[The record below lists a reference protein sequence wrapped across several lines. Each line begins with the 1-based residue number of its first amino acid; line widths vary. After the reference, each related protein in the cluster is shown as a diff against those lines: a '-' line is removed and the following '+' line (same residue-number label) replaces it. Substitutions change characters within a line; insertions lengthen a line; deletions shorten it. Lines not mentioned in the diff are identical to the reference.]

1 MKKFI
6 STFKNINEDQ
16 LNMKLIR
23 REYED
28 DLVEFVV
35 NVFKSLETIRGI
47 TFLDY
52 SVEYDESKID
62 INKYISS
69 RKKTKKKE
77 EHLRYMFINS
87 DRVFELKMRFFIEGI
102 DDKDNMYKNKIVT
115 RTILLPKKD
124 HNNYMTL
131 KDKKYFLLYQLVD
144 NSTYVSK
151 EGITLKSL
159 MPIIINTRHTTL
171 KQSNKQTIDVVSYY
185 LAVFKRQIPILV
197 FYFAKMGVEETLRY
211 FKVDAI
217 ISVIPEADG
226 DDEKYYYFQANKR
239 ICIKVDKY
247 FFDTFQYIKA
257 MTAMIT
263 ECIGSRMEYDE
274 VENMDFWTIHIGS
287 MFTSTPHRMR
297 ESGLSTIIFFERLL
311 DLTTKDILKI
321 SDVYKLSIYSII
333 KWMVQ
338 NFAELKQKNNMD
350 LSTKRLRLNEYIAS
364 MLSMR
369 LGESAN
375 RILANNRQVSFRQIE
390 NLFKFPGN
398 IVLQL
403 LQTSQLLKYDDRVN
417 DLDIFSALRYT
428 VKGPNSLGSK
438 SDRNINVKFRGV
450 HPSYLGNLDINVYS
464 SSSPG
469 LNGSCTPFVKVHN
482 LYFDDR
488 PEPQNQEYEIVEEL
502 RKRNS
507 DAGIF
512 TVQIGSNPIEYYE
525 AKLNMLKRAVDGF
538 KIEYL
543 TDEEDGMF
551 YVYLEETNEN
561 KYDI

>member
-6 STFKNINEDQ
+6 SKFKNINENK

-28 DLVEFVV
+28 DLVDFVV

-52 SVEYDESKID
+52 AVEYDESKID
-62 INKYISS
+62 INNYISS
-69 RKKTKKKE
+69 RKKTKKKDA
-77 EHLRYMFINS
+77 HLKYMFIKS
-87 DRVFELKMRFFIEGI
+87 DRVFELTMRFYIEGV
-102 DDKDNMYKNKIVT
+102 DDKDNEYKSKIVT
-115 RTILLPKKD
+115 RSILLPKKD
-124 HNNYMTL
+124 YNNYMTL

-159 MPIIINTRHTTL
+159 MPIIINTRHCNL
-171 KQSNKQTIDVVSYY
+171 KETNKTVHDVVSYY

-197 FYFAKMGVEETLRY
+197 FYFAKIGVQNTLEY
-211 FKVDAI
+211 FKVDEI
-217 ISVIPEADG
+217 MEIIPEPIEEEG
-226 DDEKYYYFQANKR
+226 YYCFQANKR
-239 ICIKVDKY
+239 IFIKVRKH
-247 FFDTFQYIKA
+247 FFDKFQYIKA
-257 MTAMIT
+257 MTAMIS
-263 ECIGSRMEYDE
+263 ECINTRMEYDE
-274 VENMDFWTIHIGS
+274 IENRDFWVHHIGS

-297 ESGLSTIIFFERLL
+297 DSGLSTMVFFERLL

-321 SDVYKLSIYSII
+321 AEVYKLSIYSII

-338 NFAELKQKNNMD
+338 NYAELKQKNNMD

-469 LNGSCTPFVKVHN
+469 LNGSCTPFVKVHD
-482 LYFDDR
+482 LYFDPN
-488 PEPQNQEYEIVEEL
+488 PEPQDQEYQITEEI
-502 RKRNS
+502 RKEKE
-507 DAGIF
+507 AEGIH
-512 TVQIGSNPIEYYE
+512 TIKIGNTPEEYYE
-525 AKLNMLKRAVDGF
+525 AKFKMTKDAIDGF
-538 KIEYL
+538 KNAPVIE
-543 TDEEDGMF
+543 DDGMF
-551 YVYLEETNEN
+551 HIYIAKNKNDNE
-561 KYDI
+561 YEF

>member
-1 MKKFI
+1 
-6 STFKNINEDQ
+6 
-16 LNMKLIR
+16 MKLIR

-28 DLVEFVV
+28 DLVDFVI

-52 SVEYDESKID
+52 DVEYDESKID

-77 EHLRYMFINS
+77 EHLRYMYIKS
-87 DRVFELKMRFFIEGI
+87 DRVFELTMRFFIEGI
-102 DDKDNMYKNKIVT
+102 EDNQPKSKIIK
-115 RTILLPKKD
+115 RSILLPKKD
-124 HNNYMTL
+124 ANNYMTL

-151 EGITLKSL
+151 DGITLKSL
-159 MPIIINTRHTTL
+159 MPIIINTHHVTL
-171 KQSNKQTIDVVSYY
+171 KEHDKTQHDTISYY
-185 LAVFKRQIPILV
+185 LAVFKRQIPILL
-197 FYFAKMGVEETLRY
+197 FYFAKMGVAKTLQYYKVEE
-211 FKVDAI
+211 I
-217 ISVIPEADG
+217 IHLVEEPIDG
-226 DDEKYYYFQANKR
+226 DMENYYFQANKR
-239 ICIKVDKY
+239 IFIKVNRH
-247 FFDTFQYIKA
+247 FFDKFQYVRA
-257 MTAMIT
+257 FTAMIS
-263 ECIGSRMEYDE
+263 ECVMTRMEYDDL
-274 VENMDFWTIHIGS
+274 ENMDYWVTRIGS
-287 MFTSTPHRMR
+287 MFTNTAHKMR
-297 ESGLSTIIFFERLL
+297 DSGINTMAFFERLL

-321 SDVYKLSIYSII
+321 ADIYKLSIYSII

-338 NFAELKQKNNMD
+338 NFTELKQKNNMD

-375 RILANNRQVSFRQIE
+375 KLLANQSKVTFRQIE

-469 LNGSCTPFVKVHN
+469 LNGSCTPFVNVVD
-482 LYFDDR
+482 LYFD
-488 PEPQNQEYEIVEEL
+488 PNSEPQAQEFEIMEEL
-502 RKRNS
+502 SKEN
-507 DAGIF
+507 AKKGIL
-512 TVQIGSNPIEYYE
+512 TVKIGKNPIEYYE
-525 AKLNMLKRAVDGF
+525 ARLEMIKKQVDGF
-538 KIEYL
+538 TFEYL
-543 TDEEDGMF
+543 TDESDGIF
-551 YVYLEETNEN
+551 HIYLADSREN
-561 KYDI
+561 RYDL